1 MGEQAPGHAAPPGLH
16 SGMSLIVLCDLDG
29 TLSDSEHRVHFVRG
43 KNRDYES
50 FFAAAGDDAPMWPV
64 ITLVRALA
72 QQGHEIHI
80 LTGRRDDTREVTEQW
95 LEKHEVPHHRL
106 VMRPYDDRTPDHL
119 LKRRWFQQ
127 EYDSASVLLALE
139 DRSRVVSMY
148 RELGVTCLQVAE
160 GDF

>member
-1 MGEQAPGHAAPPGLH
+1 MK
-16 SGMSLIVLCDLDG
+16 SIVLCDLDG

-50 FFAAAGDDAPMWPV
+50 FFAAAGDDPPITPV

-72 QQGHEIHI
+72 EQGHEIHI
-80 LTGRRDDTREVTEQW
+80 VSGRRDDTRAATERW
-95 LEKHEVPHHRL
+95 LERHEVPHHRL
-106 VMRPYDDRTPDHL
+106 LLRPYNDRTPDHI
-119 LKRRWFQQ
+119 LKRRW
-127 EYDSASVLLALE
+127 YDADYRSRNVLLALE
-139 DRSRVVSMY
+139 DRARVVSMY